1 MKMVYAWFPMIA
13 LTSSAQST
21 LQDVGPQAYFPLTAA
36 PENHKVLL
44 ENEFVLVL
52 DVSIPPAATVPAHLH
67 PWPAV
72 FITLAQAQLAFRNL
86 DGVLIR
92 ETRPRLTDG
101 DRPLVEWREAD
112 RMPATVTN
120 LSDHEQRAIRI
131 ELKFLGP

>member
-1 MKMVYAWFPMIA
+1 MKRVYAWLPLIA

-21 LQDVGPQAYFPLTAA
+21 VPDVGLQTYFPLTAA

-52 DVSIPPAATVPAHLH
+52 DVSIPPSATVPPHLH

-72 FITLAQAQLAFRNL
+72 FITMKQARLAFRNL

-92 ETRPRLTDG
+92 ETRPTLTHG
-101 DRPLVEWREAD
+101 DPPLVEWREAD
-112 RMPATVTN
+112 KVPATVTN